1 MADALRQQ
9 MADDIASLVRKQT
22 FAGSGVWR
30 QSGNATLR
38 IETQTDSLVN
48 ALQRLPSR
56 EEQEEEEREDDRQH
70 EELVTAIENVNI
82 MSGSQSSD
90 KKGGGLF
97 GALGRAFTGGK
108 ERESGFSKENYDQG
122 RLSRKDFSSRKD
134 YVEYMKQF
142 DDKENKGFFSKL
154 FGGKKNENVKKNDYF
169 VNPEDATNMSDVPR
183 YVKDAGGNFVV
194 APTTEQLT
202 KGFSTYDDDDFT
214 KSEKKENKGI
224 FGGLFGGGKKET
236 QSGFSKENYDMGR
249 LSRKDFKNDEDFEF
263 YKNQFGDAFDVDSVK
278 SDDKRGLFGMIGG
291 SVDAMTGGLTD
302 LDRRGGKP
310 FG

>member
-1 MADALRQQ
+1 MDIKERILVALG
-9 MADDIASLVRKQT
+9 LEKH
-22 FAGSGVWR
+22 
-30 QSGNATLR
+30 
-38 IETQTDSLVN
+38 
-48 ALQRLPSR
+48 
-56 EEQEEEEREDDRQH
+56 EEEITLAFQAKGEDGTISGASQTGG
-70 EELVTAIENVNI
+70 EPGQIVSSTGETNKENV
-82 MSGSQSSD
+82 SS
-90 KKGGGLF
+90 
-97 GALGRAFTGGK
+97 TGGT
-108 ERESGFSKENYDQG
+108 N
-122 RLSRKDFSSRKD
+122 
-134 YVEYMKQF
+134 
-142 DDKENKGFFSKL
+142 KENKGFFSKL

-202 KGFSTYDDDDFT
+202 KGFSTYDDDDFI
-214 KSEKKENKGI
+214 KSEKKENKG
-224 FGGLFGGGKKET
+224 FFSKFFGGGEKKT

-263 YKNQFGDAFDVDSVK
+263 YKNQFGDDFNVGSVDSVDSVK

-310 FG
+310 FGLMRGITGTIEACTGGLTDLDRRGG